1 MFMIDMI
8 NMIQVK
14 DILFRILD
22 LGLISILIYYVY
34 KNVVNS
40 YSIHLLK
47 GMIIIAS
54 VGIISYYLNLHTINW
69 LLSYIASILPI
80 AMLILFN
87 KEIKKI
93 IMQIGNFN
101 LSFKLANRK
110 EETTKIVSEIIKAI
124 KHLSEQKSGSLICV
138 EKKIQLEQLINKG
151 VKLDSIVS
159 NEILISI
166 FGYETPLHD
175 GAVIISNN
183 KIVYAGSFLPLSNIE
198 SISKTFGTRHRAG
211 LGISENSDAITII
224 TSEETGSI
232 SLTSNGKLEYNLS
245 LNEVRKKLN
254 LALIE

>member
-1 MFMIDMI
+1 MVMIDIGNI
-8 NMIQVK
+8 NQIK
-14 DILFRILD
+14 DIFSRILD
-22 LGLISILIYYVY
+22 ISLISILVYYIY
-34 KNVVNS
+34 KNVINS
-40 YSIHLLK
+40 YSVNLLK
-47 GMIIIAS
+47 GMIIITS
-54 VGIISYYLNLHTINW
+54 IGIISYYFNLYTINW
-69 LLSYIASILPI
+69 LLTYIANILPI

-87 KEIKKI
+87 QEIKKI

-101 LSFKLANRK
+101 LSFKLANNK
-110 EETTKIVSEIIKAI
+110 EETIKTIAEIIRAI
-124 KHLSEQKSGSLICV
+124 KHLSENKSGSLICI
-138 EKKIQLEQLINKG
+138 EKKIQLDQIINKG
-151 VKLDSIVS
+151 IKLDSIVS

-166 FGYETPLHD
+166 FDYETPLHD

-232 SLTSNGKLEYNLS
+232 SLTQNGKLEYNLS
-245 LNEVRKKLN
+245 LNEIKKKLN